1 LVDAVALQ
9 AERVDTVGISEAMGE
24 MVVALAV
31 ERVVA
36 LKVASPGQG
45 QSEDCL
51 AVVASED

>member
-1 LVDAVALQ
+1 MVDAVALQ

-36 LKVASPGQG
+36 LKVA
-45 QSEDCL
+45 
-51 AVVASED
+51 